1 MQEPSEEDFMEA
13 LKEMQTYVD
22 ITPEDLKK
30 IYTLAIKHARTRLLG
45 PKAEDIMTAKVVCV
59 TPKTKI
65 EEAIDLLAE
74 HHISGMPVIIENK
87 VIGVITEADIISA
100 ITGKQKPKPKLLDL
114 LHKRT
119 GKIPTLVK
127 DVMTTPAITVVSST
141 PVYEIAEL
149 FKIKSINRVPVVD
162 EQNTLFGIVTRAD
175 VVKAYEK
182 VKA

>member
-1 MQEPSEEDFMEA
+1 MLEPSEEDFMEA

-59 TPKTKI
+59 TPETKI

-100 ITGKQKPKPKLLDL
+100 ITGKQKPKLLDL

-141 PVYEIAEL
+141 PVYKIAEL
-149 FKIKSINRVPVVD
+149 FKNRNINRVPVMD
-162 EQNTLFGIVTRAD
+162 EQNTLLGIVTRAD

-182 VKA
+182 VKG